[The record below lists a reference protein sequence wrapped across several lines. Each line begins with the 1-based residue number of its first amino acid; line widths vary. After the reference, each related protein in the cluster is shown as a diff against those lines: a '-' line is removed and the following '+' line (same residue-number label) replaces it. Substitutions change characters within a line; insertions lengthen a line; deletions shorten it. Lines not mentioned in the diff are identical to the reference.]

1 MNNIH
6 KNRIRNAKESLVKG
20 MPQSQILIDFVA
32 AGVSSVFARRYL
44 KYAKKSIEKDNLNN
58 VIEDLN
64 ICLSQLDYT
73 LLDIYN
79 ALNEEPIPIGDKLKF
94 PDTKGLLQLKKDVIK
109 EKAAL
114 SIKINELQNTV
125 KDSTTIPAMNLIVS
139 GSHSDVL
146 KELGGLFEGEE

>member
-32 AGVSSVFARRYL
+32 AGVSPVFARRYL
-44 KYAKKSIEKDNLNN
+44 KYAKRSIEKDNLSN

-64 ICLSQLDYT
+64 LCLSQLDYT

-139 GSHSDVL
+139 GSHSDIL